1 MSSPPLPPSSLGFA
15 SKTPPVESFSNL
27 SSEATRP
34 PPWRRV
40 LEGGKE
46 HGTFLAVGLALLCS
60 LIGFVVT
67 VGTVLVLHAVKKQG
81 TSMQIP

>member
-1 MSSPPLPPSSLGFA
+1 M
-15 SKTPPVESFSNL
+15 
-27 SSEATRP
+27 
-34 PPWRRV
+34 